1 MDMSIPHCVRAPEPL
16 EGAPGAVGGAATGAV
31 TGEEAAAVVL
41 REILV
46 TNYDRLHRRL
56 MRQFGCRD
64 TASDSLQEAW
74 LRLGSA
80 TVSDAV
86 RCAEA
91 YVYRVACNVA
101 TDQLRD
107 RNLWPSLVDPDL
119 VFEHLADRG
128 PGPDAV
134 AEARSDLAALDRALQ
149 QVPGR
154 HRRVLVGLRLE
165 ELTREEVAAR
175 DGISLRNVDTALR
188 QALDHCAALTGRR
201 AVGGVSAPRRTLAR
215 AGGAGSVPA
224 PAEKPVRRHAPKAR
238 SEAVPALWSGL

>member
-41 REILV
+41 REIPV

-64 TASDSLQEAW
+64 TASDSLQEAR

-107 RNLWPSLVDPDL
+107 RNLWPSLVDPDT
-119 VFEHLADRG
+119 VFEHCRPRAGAGRG
-128 PGPDAV
+128 GRGAFRP
-134 AEARSDLAALDRALQ
+134 AALDRALQ

-154 HRRVLVGLRLE
+154 HRRVRW
-165 ELTREEVAAR
+165 ACAR
-175 DGISLRNVDTALR
+175 
-188 QALDHCAALTGRR
+188 
-201 AVGGVSAPRRTLAR
+201 
-215 AGGAGSVPA
+215 
-224 PAEKPVRRHAPKAR
+224 R
-238 SEAVPALWSGL
+238 S